1 MSSCWRCDATPR
13 CKVAVGERRFM
24 TDGFPVGADYDSAT
38 LARVFATLATLFEV
52 PVSQLART
60 QTIGTDPDTDIHR
73 RLQAGHFREAFAL
86 LLPEYRDR
94 IFRLCFSMLRQKA
107 WAEDVSQDVFLRIWR
122 ALPGFAGQSSLS
134 TWIYAISRNACL
146 SELRK
151 KRPQVSIDD
160 DDEGGHRFDIA
171 ALAVADADDSATVSV
186 TQMLDQLPQRYR
198 QAVTLFYM
206 EDRSYEQ
213 TAASLGMPL
222 GTVKALL
229 HRARKRLIELAKE
242 AA

>member
-1 MSSCWRCDATPR
+1 
-13 CKVAVGERRFM
+13 M
-24 TDGFPVGADYDSAT
+24 TDGLRVRADYDFRSLVT
-38 LARVFATLATLFEV
+38 VLATLATFFGA
-52 PVSQLART
+52 PVSQLAMT
-60 QTIGTDPDTDIHR
+60 QPVGPDPDADIHK
-73 RLQAGHFREAFAL
+73 RLRAGQFREAFAA
-86 LLPEYRDR
+86 LLPGYRDKV
-94 IFRLCFSMLRQKA
+94 FRLCFSMLQQRA

-160 DDEGGHRFDIA
+160 DEEGYHPEIA
-171 ALAVADADDSATVSV
+171 ALAVADPDDSATVSV
-186 TQMLDQLPQRYR
+186 SQMLEQLPERYR

-206 EDRSYEQ
+206 EDKSYEQ

-229 HRARKRLIELAKE
+229 HRARKRLVELAKE